1 MGVGVSDATD
11 IGARVREAGDPDA
24 IPRAGTYPDRVG
36 TRDALLVDDDA
47 LMVQL
52 LSRFLESRGWH
63 VRAFTDPRLALASAL
78 ERVPSVVLT
87 DFAMPALGGD
97 ELARALR
104 ARLGER
110 APRLVLITASRLIAR
125 DVEALFDAIVDKPF
139 RLERVAATLRELEA
153 PGSHVRLRRPDA
165 AAEDDERETG

>member
-1 MGVGVSDATD
+1 MGA
-11 IGARVREAGDPDA
+11 
-24 IPRAGTYPDRVG
+24 
-36 TRDALLVDDDA
+36 RDALLVDDDA

-52 LSRFLESRGWH
+52 LSRFLESRGWR

-87 DFAMPALGGD
+87 DFAMPGLGGE

-104 ARLGER
+104 TRLGER

-125 DVEALFDAIVDKPF
+125 DVEALFDAVVDKPF
-139 RLERVAATLRELEA
+139 RLERVAATLRELEG
-153 PGSHVRLRRPDA
+153 PGSHVRLRRPELAD
-165 AAEDDERETG
+165 EDDERETG